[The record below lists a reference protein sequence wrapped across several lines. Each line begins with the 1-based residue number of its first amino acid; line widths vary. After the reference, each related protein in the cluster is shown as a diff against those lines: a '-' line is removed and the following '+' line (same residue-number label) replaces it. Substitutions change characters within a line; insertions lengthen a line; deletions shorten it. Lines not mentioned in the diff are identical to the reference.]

1 MTRLPTESMSEF
13 KARYY
18 KEKMLQEVVDA
29 DSLEE
34 LKILLMHWIEQGSIK
49 YRIPAPW
56 EN

>member
-29 DSLEE
+29 ESLED
-34 LKILLMHWIEQGSIK
+34 LKILLMHWIDHGSIQ
-49 YRIPAPW
+49 YRIPPPW